1 MRSLAQPGQSS
12 SRSTTQTPQPFS
24 QPGIQLAGQGPQPRV
39 IPKNRLSDSQKLAVV
54 RYCIEAVE
62 DYGKMGKT
70 EFFGTQRE
78 IVKRREGF
86 DCNVEAVMSDII
98 ILAKVSGNSDL
109 KKWK

>member
-1 MRSLAQPGQSS
+1 
-12 SRSTTQTPQPFS
+12 
-24 QPGIQLAGQGPQPRV
+24 
-39 IPKNRLSDSQKLAVV
+39 
-54 RYCIEAVE
+54 VE

-98 ILAKVSGNSDL
+98 ILAKVSGNSIY
-109 KKWK
+109 KKNIIE